1 LFQDQNDIE
10 IDMDVLPPAAL
21 IKLYDFVIR
30 PKSTPAVAKPRT
42 GRPPIATGGLKRKSM
57 DEAAEAERIKA
68 LEARVSMFE
77 KAGGGANGHTNGV
90 ARPIPAVNDSG
101 HSSDSESGSSG
112 SDSGS
117 ESE

>member
-1 LFQDQNDIE
+1 
-10 IDMDVLPPAAL
+10 MDVLPAAAL
-21 IKLYDFVIR
+21 IKLYDFVIK
-30 PKSTPAVAKPRT
+30 PKSVPVINKPRP

-57 DEAAEAERIKA
+57 DEAAEAERIRA

-77 KAGGGANGHTNGV
+77 KANGGGANGHTNGV